1 MEENNTMQQTSSS
14 EPKTN
19 RKRKWLRS
27 CLIVFLGYLVVS
39 LVIVLCL
46 GGCCTIQAID
56 YIWPK
61 DGRLEDRRFEL
72 SPDGS
77 AILYSSVLRVYRPD
91 IVGDYTIRQEKQ
103 HFEKRIPL
111 DPVPDGMFPFTLVVE
126 ENPSKPHPEILSGSV
141 AQFTASPVR
150 HVSEERDPVL
160 HQDQSIWLW
169 PGGTFVLP
177 IHPEDM
183 DKLSRP
189 FCIMVP
195 EYAKPYDPSRIK
207 PVLVFPRGKIGKY
220 YDVLTAERPL
230 KKQFDPG
237 GLRNEYPHAPWH
249 YTLGNYVFWPQ
260 PFEEEYDAIAVK
272 ETHGKV
278 KGGLFLVGGAV
289 LLDIVLLPAEALY
302 WIGREIYRRF

>member
-1 MEENNTMQQTSSS
+1 MQQTIPG
-14 EPKTN
+14 ETN
-19 RKRKWLRS
+19 PIRKRKWLRS
-27 CLIVFLGYLVVS
+27 CLIVFLGYLAVS
-39 LVIVLCL
+39 LVIVCCFS
-46 GGCCTIQAID
+46 GCCTIRAID
-56 YIWPK
+56 FIWPK
-61 DGRLEDRRFEL
+61 EGRLEDRRFEL

-91 IVGDYTIRQEKQ
+91 IAGDYTMRQEKQ

-111 DPVPDGMFPFTLVVE
+111 DPVPDGMFPITLVVE
-126 ENPSKPHPEILSGSV
+126 ETPSKPHPEILSGSV
-141 AQFTASPVR
+141 AQFTASPVW
-150 HVSEERDPVL
+150 HVREDAGPVL

-169 PGGTFVLP
+169 PGGRFVLP

-207 PVLVFPRGKIGKY
+207 HVLVFPCGKQGKN

-230 KKQFDPG
+230 EAIFDPG
-237 GLRNEYPHAPWH
+237 GLRNEYPYAPWH
-249 YTLGNYVFWPQ
+249 YMLGNFVFWPQ
-260 PFEEEYDAIAVK
+260 PFEEEYDAMAVK

-278 KGGLFLVGGAV
+278 KGGLYLVGGAI

-302 WIGREIYRRF
+302 WIGRVIVEKCF